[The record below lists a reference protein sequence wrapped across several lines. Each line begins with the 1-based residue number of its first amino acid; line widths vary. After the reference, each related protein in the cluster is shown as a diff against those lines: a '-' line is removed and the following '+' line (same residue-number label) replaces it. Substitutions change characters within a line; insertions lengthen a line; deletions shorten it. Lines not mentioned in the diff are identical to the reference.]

1 MPYGYYYR
9 MFDPTYILVLI
20 GVIIS
25 LWASAKVKTTY
36 AKYSRVRSMSGMTG
50 AQAAERILYSAGI
63 YDVRIEHVRG
73 DLTDHYD
80 PRKRVLRLS
89 DTVYGST
96 SVAAIGVA
104 AHECGHAVQDQKDYA
119 PLRIRNSLVPVAN
132 FGTMAAWPILIVG
145 LIFGYNSTLI
155 HLGILLFS
163 LGVLFQLVTLP
174 VEFDA
179 SRRAIEMLGSQGIL
193 YGDEVRQTRKVL
205 SAAAMTY
212 VAAAAA
218 AILSLL
224 RLLILFGGRDS
235 D

>member
-80 PRKRVLRLS
+80 PRNRVLRLS

-132 FGTMAAWPILIVG
+132 FGTLAAWPILIVG

>member
-1 MPYGYYYR
+1 M
-9 MFDPTYILVLI
+9 
-20 GVIIS
+20 
-25 LWASAKVKTTY
+25 
-36 AKYSRVRSMSGMTG
+36 
-50 AQAAERILYSAGI
+50 
-63 YDVRIEHVRG
+63 
-73 DLTDHYD
+73 
-80 PRKRVLRLS
+80 
-89 DTVYGST
+89 
-96 SVAAIGVA
+96 
-104 AHECGHAVQDQKDYA
+104 
-119 PLRIRNSLVPVAN
+119 
-132 FGTMAAWPILIVG
+132 
-145 LIFGYNSTLI
+145 
-155 HLGILLFS
+155 
-163 LGVLFQLVTLP
+163 LFQLVTLP